1 MRKGEG
7 ERGGADDTMG
17 CASTKEVNAVV
28 DGAFYVRR
36 GFHFGNVVLLV
47 RVGFELGA
55 NALLP
60 TKEAQV
66 PRCVVDF
73 LLVMVADNCVLRV
86 DKHSMLR
93 KWARI
98 ECCPVSTQTRK
109 ATHTH

>member
-1 MRKGEG
+1 
-7 ERGGADDTMG
+7 MG

-73 LLVMVADNCVLRV
+73 LLVLVADKVCCVWT
-86 DKHSMLR
+86 S
-93 KWARI
+93 I
-98 ECCPVSTQTRK
+98 QCCACGQGLNVAP
-109 ATHTH
+109 